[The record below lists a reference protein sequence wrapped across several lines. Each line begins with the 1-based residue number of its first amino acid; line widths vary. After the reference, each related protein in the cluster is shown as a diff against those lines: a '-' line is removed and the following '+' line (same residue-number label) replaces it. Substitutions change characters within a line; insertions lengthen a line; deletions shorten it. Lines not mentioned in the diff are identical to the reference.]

1 MTKQSKLAAYYA
13 LTKPGVTY
21 GNVITVV
28 AGYLFAVAGDI
39 DLQKLITVTL
49 GMTLVIAS
57 ACVINNYLDSDID
70 RRMERTKKR
79 PSVTGNISR
88 GHIRWFGSALF
99 VFGFFILGVFTNF
112 YTVVAATVGY
122 ITYVWLYGAWSK
134 RRSVHG
140 TVVGSI
146 SGAMPIVAGYFAGH
160 EVLNGGALIL
170 FLILFFWQFP
180 EFYSIAIYRR
190 AEYTAARIPVMPV
203 VKGVP
208 YTINRIVLT
217 TALFV
222 MATLAVNVIG
232 LAGWT
237 YGLVMATLGGYWFAL
252 AVKGIQIP
260 ESEQDTWAR
269 KMFRVSMIAIVVL
282 CVMLS
287 IGRVLP

>member
-1 MTKQSKLAAYYA
+1 MAKQSVVSSYYA
-13 LTKPGVTY
+13 LIKPGVTY

-28 AGYLFAVAGDI
+28 AGYLFAATNNI
-39 DLQKLITVTL
+39 DLQKIASVTV

-79 PSVTGNISR
+79 PSVTGSVPAHRIM
-88 GHIRWFGSALF
+88 WFGISLF
-99 VFGFFILGVFTNF
+99 AFGFFILGVFTNF
-112 YTVVAATVGY
+112 LTVVAAIIGY
-122 ITYVWLYGAWSK
+122 VTYVWLYGALSK

-140 TVVGSI
+140 TIVGSV

-160 EVLNGGALIL
+160 EAFDIGAIML
-170 FLILFFWQFP
+170 FSILFFWQFP

-190 AEYTAARIPVMPV
+190 HEYKAARVPVMTV

-208 YTINRIVLT
+208 YTIKRIAVT
-217 TALFV
+217 TVAYV
-222 MATLAVNVIG
+222 VATLSVNAAG

-237 YGLVMATLGGYWFAL
+237 YGIVMGATGAYWIVLAL
-252 AVKGIQIP
+252 RGLKT
-260 ESEQDTWAR
+260 SQDEYDQWAR
-269 KMFRVSMIAIVVL
+269 TMFRFSMVTILVL

-287 IGRVLP
+287 VGRLLP